1 MKTHPQGTGEPPGAI
16 QCEQKDQS
24 RALEKSL
31 QEEGGGGLVEQVRES
46 SCNTLRGHSED
57 QTEQGDATSQCPAHL
72 FH

>member
-31 QEEGGGGLVEQVRES
+31 QEEGGGWVGGASKRVFL
-46 SCNTLRGHSED
+46 
-57 QTEQGDATSQCPAHL
+57 
-72 FH
+72 